1 MKFVREPK
9 QEEVAYYTSDFS
21 GQEFDQQEIPAC
33 EIKIECNYGSDYD
46 GCKLTLHLTDSELEE
61 VLSFIRP
68 KLTYTTKRYY
78 QHLVEEKDESASLL
92 SNLLDGFEV

>member
-21 GQEFDQQEIPAC
+21 GEEFDQQEIPSN

-46 GCKLTLHLTDSELEE
+46 GSKLTLHLTDPELEE
-61 VLSFIRP
+61 ILDFIRS
-68 KLTYTTKRYY
+68 KLTYTTKRYF
-78 QHLVEEKDESASLL
+78 QHLIEEKDESKYLL
-92 SNLLDGFEV
+92 SYLLEKES